1 MSAESAAVSL
11 RDEAQQKADQRQ
23 AEREGRDP
31 RLVELERLS
40 SELYGSGVDFR
51 VEGGRVIQSPKDLDR
66 DRETSINFDSHHL
79 RIGVVSDTHGGSK
92 FEQNSALH
100 QFYRDADDAGV
111 DFFIHGGDMTQ
122 GPDQMH
128 RDMAYQVHAHG
139 ADAQVDYVALTY
151 PKSERGV
158 PTYTISGNHD
168 DSHLAQGGVNV
179 VRRIA
184 QQRPDIV
191 YLGQSAAYMTI
202 NGMRSYVLHP
212 AGGGAY
218 AKSYKGQ
225 KLAEALPVEKDIR
238 LFLIGHFH
246 NSANFWERRTKVYQ
260 LACFQ
265 SQYTWLATKGLHP
278 EIGGLILDL
287 YYDDDGSI
295 ARIDHSERRYDPIE
309 EDYDREA
316 SAIVNRAWSSKGL
329 AL

>member
-1 MSAESAAVSL
+1 VDPIEKRVRDKTAEL
-11 RDEAQQKADQRQ
+11 QGK
-23 AEREGRDP
+23 DP
-31 RLVELERLS
+31 RLVELERLAA
-40 SELYGSGVDFR
+40 ELYDEGKDFR
-51 VEGGRVIQSPKDLDR
+51 VEGGRLIQSRLDLDR
-66 DRETSINFDSHHL
+66 DRETALTFDTHHL
-79 RIGVVSDTHGGSK
+79 RLGVVSDTHGGSK
-92 FEQNSALH
+92 FEQLTALRA
-100 QFYRDADDAGV
+100 FYRDADEAGV
-111 DFFIHGGDMTQ
+111 HAFIHCGDVTQ

-139 ADAQVDYVALTY
+139 ADAQVDYVIATY

-158 PTYTISGNHD
+158 PTYMISGNHD

-184 QQRPDIV
+184 QQREDII
-191 YLGQSAAYMTI
+191 YLGQSAAYLTL
-202 NGMRSYVLHP
+202 NGIRAYLLHP

-238 LFLIGHFH
+238 LFLVGHYH
-246 NSANFWERRTKVYQ
+246 NSANFWERKTKVFQ

-287 YYDDDGSI
+287 YYGDDGSLR
-295 ARIDHSERRYDPIE
+295 RIDHSERVYDPIE
-309 EDYDREA
+309 DDYDREA
-316 SAIVNRAWSSKGL
+316 SALVNRAWSSRGL
-329 AL
+329 EV